1 MASWSPED
9 ELREQKLEVDALRA
23 AESPPHVFAL
33 ELKRQV
39 SAQLSRQAEAL
50 TRTYTARER
59 ARKEVAQALAET
71 LEDEASAIAADLAR
85 VRAEILETTNRAAE
99 VSEACSSTHA
109 DVLTLVCLDD
119 GATVRVPLSVA
130 KAESLLLQTMLE
142 DTDESGG
149 DVVLHVPWLGGEQAA
164 SFATFLSDP
173 LAPAQGLLSNGDGTR
188 NFTVLYTAASYM
200 LAPRWQRQLAE
211 AWEGSLLARARV
223 GDHEAVVA
231 MVERDEANL
240 DPDVSPFL
248 TMLAPEALAA
258 LLVAVGGQPNHP
270 VAGWAEREL
279 STPRCHSQ
287 GWLLVTEISDATKEH
302 VQQNRIAHIVIRPG
316 VTQIGGSAFRGCS
329 SLASVTI
336 PDSVT
341 QIGDGAFFGCS
352 SLASVT
358 IPDSVTRIG
367 SSAFSGCSSLRHA
380 TPI

>member
-9 ELREQKLEVDALRA
+9 ELRELKLEVDALRA
-23 AESPPHVFAL
+23 DESPPRVVAL
-33 ELKRQV
+33 ELNRQA
-39 SAQLSRQAEAL
+39 SAQLSPQVEAL

-71 LEDEASAIAADLAR
+71 LEDEASAIVADLAR
-85 VRAEILETTNRAAE
+85 VRAEILETADRAVE
-99 VSEACSSTHA
+99 VSESCSVSHD

-119 GATVRVPLSVA
+119 GATVQVPLSVA
-130 KAESLLLQTMLE
+130 KAESELLQNMLE
-142 DTDESGG
+142 DVYESGG

-164 SFATFLSDP
+164 SFAAFLSDP
-173 LAPAQGLLSNGDGTR
+173 LSAPTQGSLSNGDGTR
-188 NFTVLYTAASYM
+188 NYTELYNAASYL

-211 AWEGSLLARARV
+211 AWAGSLLARARV
-223 GDHEAVVA
+223 GDHEAVRA
-231 MVERDEANL
+231 MVEREEANL

-248 TMLAPEALAA
+248 TVLAPEALAA
-258 LLVAVGGQPNHP
+258 LLVVVGGQPNNP

-287 GWLLVTEISDATKEH
+287 GWLLVSQISSAIRNH
-302 VQQNRIAHIVIRPG
+302 VQRNQIAHVVIRPG
-316 VTQIGGSAFRGCS
+316 VTQIGKSAFYGCS

-341 QIGDGAFFGCS
+341 QIGNSAFAECT

-358 IPDSVTRIG
+358 IPDSVTQIG
-367 SSAFSGCSSLRHA
+367 DFAFNGCSGM
-380 TPI
+380 